1 MNFAMDTT
9 VVLETIVAG
18 LVLYAIKGIS
28 AINGSVR
35 TLNEWRVNHEKLDD
49 ERHQQVLDSL
59 DDLRLTTRKLRPED
73 SHGL

>member
-28 AINGSVR
+28 TINGSVR

-49 ERHQQVLDSL
+49 ERHKQVLESL
-59 DDLRLTTRKLRPED
+59 TDLRIGR
-73 SHGL
+73 